1 MAYRTVKIEW
11 KPKNKHYWRI
21 FTSSRIE
28 AAKLWSDLVERHF
41 RIRRSRK
48 KWPTK
53 YRWAKWAK
61 GKYPNLHS
69 QSVQQIIYEFCE
81 AVESATQLRKTGHD
95 AKYPWRKPKYHD
107 VTYTNQGAR
116 IRNNNLLL
124 PNGIAG
130 TLSIRI
136 PETINIQ
143 GDLVEVRLKFGYVLI
158 TYKIDDEVRQQNT
171 IIGVDL
177 GVNTLIAAT
186 DGEKAI
192 LVSGREAKTTVQWR
206 NKKLASLQAK
216 QAKKI
221 KGSIRYKRIQ
231 NRKQKLL
238 TKSKNRMNDII
249 HKATRKVANEF
260 PSAKAFV
267 GKPFNGAAQKMA
279 PKQAQQV
286 SSACNAKII
295 RQLDYK
301 LFGAIEVNEAYTSQT
316 CPVCGA
322 RQKVGR
328 IYKCCNFAVPRD
340 IIGSINILSIGL
352 NGVIASGRDTP
363 NTIKCVY
370 PMKNILKYPV
380 PPQVVPEDVGQ
391 VVQNI

>member
-1 MAYRTVKIEW
+1 
-11 KPKNKHYWRI
+11 
-21 FTSSRIE
+21 
-28 AAKLWSDLVERHF
+28 
-41 RIRRSRK
+41 
-48 KWPTK
+48 
-53 YRWAKWAK
+53 
-61 GKYPNLHS
+61 
-69 QSVQQIIYEFCE
+69 
-81 AVESATQLRKTGHD
+81 
-95 AKYPWRKPKYHD
+95 
-107 VTYTNQGAR
+107 
-116 IRNNNLLL
+116 LL

-143 GDLVEVRLKFGYVLI
+143 GDLAEVRLKFGYVLI

-192 LVSGREAKTTVQWR
+192 LVSGREAKATVQWR
-206 NKKLASLQAK
+206 NKKLASLQTK